1 MVGYHHQITNLEGR
15 IHTSGSIRHEER
27 LDAQLIHHADGE
39 RHFFHIITFVVVEAT
54 LHRHDIHPAQL
65 TEDESTS
72 MSLHRR
78 YGEVGYFFIRYL
90 CSISN
95 FGS

>member
-15 IHTSGSIRHEER
+15 IHTTSGIRDKER
-27 LDAQLIHHADGE
+27 LDAQLVHHANGE
-39 RHFFHIITFVVVEAT
+39 GDFLHVIALVVVKTT
-54 LHRHDIHPAQL
+54 LHRHYIHPAQL

-78 YGEVGYFFIRYL
+78 YGEVGYFFIRDL

-95 FGS
+95 F